1 MAPDLLARLK
11 DVGAYREGH
20 FLLTSGRHGDR
31 FFLLPL
37 AFQRPR
43 LAEAIG
49 RAVAALFEGERV
61 DAVVGPATGGIILA
75 HEVARA
81 LGARSMF
88 AEKDGDAMALR
99 RGFRLEP
106 GERVLVV
113 EDVVTTGGSVNK
125 TIAAL
130 ERFSPEIVGVG
141 AVIDRSG
148 GRAAFGAPFGAV
160 ATVEARDWAP
170 EECPLCRDGVPL
182 VRPKQES

>member
-1 MAPDLLARLK
+1 M

-31 FFLLPL
+31 FFLMPL
-37 AFQRPR
+37 AFQRPP
-43 LAEAIG
+43 LAEAVG
-49 RAVAALFEGERV
+49 RAVAALFAAERV

-88 AEKDGDAMALR
+88 AEKDGDAMVLR
-99 RGFRLEP
+99 RGFRLEA

-113 EDVVTTGGSVNK
+113 EDVVTTGGSVMK

-130 ERFSPEIVGVG
+130 EPFSPVVVGIG

-148 GRAAFGAPFGAV
+148 GRAVFGVPFRTV
-160 ATVEARDWAP
+160 ASVEARDWAP
-170 EECPLCRDGVPL
+170 EECPLCREGVPL
-182 VRPKQES
+182 VRPKHDKQDRT